1 MSQRGASH
9 DKYATAICPKVDH
22 TASATLIFPVTRQS
36 LSGVNMRNRLRGILA
51 PAAFFL
57 FLISLF
63 LPMASAQSDPPLLLR
78 FPTVSKTQIVFNY
91 GGNLW
96 IVSREGGAARRLTS
110 GVGVETLPSFSP
122 DGTLIAFTG
131 EYDGNRDVYVV
142 AATGGVP
149 RRLTF
154 HPADEFV
161 LGWTPDGKKIL
172 FSSWGS
178 SFRHFEEQ
186 LYTVPVEGGF
196 PTKLPIPIGEESSFS
211 PDGTH
216 LAYVPHLQWQAAWK
230 RYHGGQTTPIW
241 IADLKDSSMIKVP
254 RENSSDHY
262 PMWVGDTV
270 YFLSD
275 RNGPVSLFAYD
286 TKSKQVSE
294 ALHSDGLD
302 FKTASAG
309 PGVIVIEQFGAIKLY
324 DLNTRQAKNIPI
336 RVSGDIAAVR
346 PHFAKVEAKRIQN
359 FGISPNGVRAVFE
372 AWGEIFTVPTDKG
385 DIRNLT
391 RSPAVADRD
400 PAWSPDGK
408 SIAYFSDE
416 SGEYELCIGAQNG
429 FGEVRHI
436 NLGNPPSFFYAPVW
450 SPDSKKIAY
459 SDKRMNLWYID
470 LDNPQPKVIDS
481 DYYGGFSQTQFGQNW
496 SPDNKWIAYTR
507 QLPSGLHA
515 VFVYSLEQGKAF
527 QITDGMSDALYPAF
541 DKNGKYLYFTASTDV
556 ALSTASLDMSSDEH
570 RVSRSAYVA
579 VLSKDLPSPLAP
591 ESDEEKPG
599 ATDKDKSSDKDKDKD
614 KDKEKDKSKS
624 KAGDKAAKDATGK
637 DDKDKDKEKKEP
649 VVVKI
654 DIEGISQRILSLPIP
669 AKNYSSMLAGKSGI
683 LFLGE
688 GPMVAT
694 EGDMP
699 QTIQKFD
706 LSKRKVDK
714 WIEDVNDFTI
724 SFDGG
729 KILYR
734 KGETWVTASAD
745 DAPGPGGPPKPGFGP
760 LRFDGWEVYV
770 EPRAMWKQIYNE
782 TWRIERDFFYDPHYH
797 GLDLA
802 KVKKK
807 YEPYLDGV
815 ASREELTY
823 LFQECLGEITVGHMF
838 VGGGEAPEP
847 KKIKGGLLGA
857 DYTLENGR
865 YRIAKLYD
873 GENWNPGLQAPL
885 TQPGVNAKAGDY
897 ILAVNGRDLHSQDNI
912 YSFFEETAGKQVL
925 LKIGANADGKDSRD
939 VTVVPVESEEGLRH
953 LAWIEGNR
961 RAVDKAT
968 GGRVA
973 YVYVP
978 NTAGGGYT
986 SFNRYFFSQVGK
998 EGVIIDERFNEGG
1011 QLADYIINYLQR
1023 PILSKVVS
1031 REGHDWSSPSEAIY
1045 GPKVMIIN
1053 EMSGSGGDALP
1064 WYFRKTGL
1072 GQLVGKRTWGGLVG
1086 IGGYP
1091 ELLDGGRVTAPR
1103 AAIYGLKGEWEV
1115 ENVGVPPDIEV
1126 DLDPAAYRNGHDA
1139 QLDKAIEVVM
1149 QQLKEHPLPKYER
1162 PAYPNYHEKDGLGV
1176 K

>member
-1 MSQRGASH
+1 MQKLVRGRFA
-9 DKYATAICPKVDH
+9 
-22 TASATLIFPVTRQS
+22 
-36 LSGVNMRNRLRGILA
+36 LS
-51 PAAFFL
+51 AFFL
-57 FLISLF
+57 SLISLF
-63 LPMASAQSDPPLLLR
+63 LLTASAQSDSPLLLR

-96 IVSREGGAARRLTS
+96 IVGREGGDARRLTS
-110 GVGVETLPSFSP
+110 GVGSETVPSFSP
-122 DGTLIAFTG
+122 DGMMLAFTG

-142 AATGGVP
+142 AASGGVP

-154 HPADEFV
+154 HPADEMV
-161 LGWTPDGKKIL
+161 QGWTPDGKNIL

-178 SFRHFEEQ
+178 SFRHFEDQ

-196 PTKLPIPIGEESSFS
+196 PTKLPIPIGDEAKFS

-216 LAYVPHLQWQAAWK
+216 LAYLPHLQWQGAWK

-241 IADLKDSSMIKVP
+241 IADLKDSSVVKVP
-254 RENSSDHY
+254 RDNSNDRD

-286 TKSKQVSE
+286 TKSKEVSE
-294 ALHSDGLD
+294 VLHSDGLD

-309 PGVIVIEQFGAIKLY
+309 PDAIVIEQFGAIKLY
-324 DLNTRQAKNIPI
+324 DLNTHQAKNIPI
-336 RVSGDIAAVR
+336 HVSGDVDAVR
-346 PHFAKVEAKRIQN
+346 PHFAKVEAKSIQN
-359 FGISPNGVRAVFE
+359 FGISPTGARAVFE

-408 SIAYFSDE
+408 SIAYFSDD
-416 SGEYELCIGAQNG
+416 SGEYELCIRAQNG
-429 FGEVRHI
+429 LGEVRHI
-436 NLGNPPSFFYAPVW
+436 NLGTPPSFFYTPVW
-450 SPDSKKIAY
+450 SPDGKKIAY
-459 SDKRMNLWYID
+459 SDKRMNLWYVD
-470 LDNPQPKVIDS
+470 LDKPQPKLIDS
-481 DYYGGFSQTQFGQNW
+481 DYFGGFSATQFNQTW
-496 SPDNKWIAYTR
+496 APDNKWIAYTR

-515 VFVYSLEQGKAF
+515 VFVYSLEQAKAF
-527 QITDGMSDALYPAF
+527 QITDGMSDALYPTF
-541 DKNGKYLYFTASTDV
+541 DKNGKYLYFTASTDT
-556 ALSTASLDMSSDEH
+556 ALSTAGLDMSSDEH

-591 ESDEEKPG
+591 ESDEEKLG
-599 ATDKDKSSDKDKDKD
+599 ADKD
-614 KDKEKDKSKS
+614 KDKEKDKNKD
-624 KAGDKAAKDATGK
+624 KDKPGDKDAADRDAHKEGK
-637 DDKDKDKEKKEP
+637 DDKDKDKKEEP
-649 VVVKI
+649 VVVKV
-654 DIEGISQRILSLPIP
+654 DIEGIGQRILALPIP
-669 AKNYSSMLAGKSGI
+669 AKNYINMLSGKSGI
-683 LFLGE
+683 LFLQE
-688 GPMVAT
+688 VASALSEDDQRNLT
-694 EGDMP
+694 A
-699 QTIQKFD
+699 TIQKFD

-714 WIEDVNDFTI
+714 WIEEVNDYAV

-734 KGETWVTASAD
+734 KGEAWATASAD
-745 DAPGPGGPPKPGFGP
+745 DAPSAGGPPKPGLGP
-760 LRFDGWEVYV
+760 LKLEGWEVYV

-797 GLDLA
+797 GLDLD

-807 YEPYLDGV
+807 YEPYLAGI
-815 ASREELTY
+815 ASRQELTY
-823 LFQECLGEITVGHMF
+823 LFQECLGEMTVGHMF
-838 VGGGEAPEP
+838 VGGGETPEP
-847 KKIKGGLLGA
+847 KKVKGGLLGA
-857 DYTLENGR
+857 DYSLENGR
-865 YRIAKLYD
+865 YRIAKVYD

-912 YSFFEETAGKQVL
+912 YSFFEETAGKQVV
-925 LKIGANADGKDSRD
+925 LKMGANADGKDARQ
-939 VTVVPVESEEGLRH
+939 VTVVPVESEENLRH

-961 RAVDKAT
+961 RTVDQAT

-998 EGVIIDERFNEGG
+998 DAVIVDERFNEGG
-1011 QLADYIINYLQR
+1011 QLADYIIDYLRR
-1023 PILSKVVS
+1023 PITSKVVT
-1031 REGHDWSSPSEAIY
+1031 REGHDWSSPTEAIY

-1064 WYFRKTGL
+1064 WYFRKAGL
-1072 GQLVGKRTWGGLVG
+1072 GPLVGKKTWGGLVG

-1091 ELLDGGRVTAPR
+1091 LLLDGGYVTAPR

-1115 ENVGVPPDIEV
+1115 ENHGIAPDFEV
-1126 DLDPAAYRNGHDA
+1126 DLDPAAYRQGHDA

-1149 QQLKEHPLPKYER
+1149 QQLKEHPLPQYPR
-1162 PAYPNYHEKDGLGV
+1162 PPYPNYHEKDGLGA

>member
-1 MSQRGASH
+1 MQKLVRGRFA
-9 DKYATAICPKVDH
+9 
-22 TASATLIFPVTRQS
+22 
-36 LSGVNMRNRLRGILA
+36 LA
-51 PAAFFL
+51 AL
-57 FLISLF
+57 FLSLVSLF
-63 LPMASAQSDPPLLLR
+63 LLTASAQSDPALLLR

-96 IVSREGGAARRLTS
+96 IVGREGGDARRLTS
-110 GVGVETLPSFSP
+110 GVGSETVPSFSP
-122 DGTLIAFTG
+122 DGMMLAFTG

-142 AATGGVP
+142 TASGGVP

-154 HPADEFV
+154 HPADEMV
-161 LGWTPDGKKIL
+161 LGWTPDGKNIL

-178 SFRHFEEQ
+178 SFRHFEDQ

-196 PTKLPIPIGEESSFS
+196 PTKLPIPIGDEAKFS

-216 LAYVPHLQWQAAWK
+216 LAYLPHLQWQGAWK

-241 IADLKDSSMIKVP
+241 IADLKDSSVVKVP
-254 RENSSDHY
+254 RDNSNDRD
-262 PMWVGDTV
+262 PMWVGDTI

-286 TKSKQVSE
+286 IKGKEVSE
-294 ALHSDGLD
+294 VLHSDGLD

-309 PGVIVIEQFGAIKLY
+309 PDAIVIEQFGAIKLY
-324 DLNTRQAKNIPI
+324 DLNTHQAKNIPI
-336 RVSGDIAAVR
+336 HVSGDVDAVR
-346 PHFAKVEAKRIQN
+346 PHFAKVEAKSIQN
-359 FGISPNGVRAVFE
+359 FGISPTGARAVFE

-408 SIAYFSDE
+408 SIAYFSDD
-416 SGEYELCIGAQNG
+416 SGEYELCIRAQNG
-429 FGEVRHI
+429 LGEVRHI
-436 NLGNPPSFFYAPVW
+436 NLGTPPSFFYTPLW

-459 SDKRMNLWYID
+459 SDKRMNLWYVD
-470 LDNPQPKVIDS
+470 LDKPQPKLIDS
-481 DYYGGFSQTQFGQNW
+481 DYFGGFSATQFSQTW
-496 SPDNKWIAYTR
+496 APDNKWIAYTR

-515 VFVYSLEQGKAF
+515 VFVYSLEQAKAF
-527 QITDGMSDALYPAF
+527 QITDGMSDALYPTF
-541 DKNGKYLYFTASTDV
+541 DKNGKYLYFTASTDT
-556 ALSTASLDMSSDEH
+556 ALSTAGLDMSSDEH

-591 ESDEEKPG
+591 ESDEEKLG
-599 ATDKDKSSDKDKDKD
+599 ADKDKDKD
-614 KDKEKDKSKS
+614 KDKDRDRDRDREKDKNKD
-624 KAGDKAAKDATGK
+624 KDKDKPGDKDAAARDAHQDAK
-637 DDKDKDKEKKEP
+637 DDKDKDKDKKEEP
-649 VVVKI
+649 VVVKV
-654 DIEGISQRILSLPIP
+654 DIEGISQRILALPIP
-669 AKNYSSMLAGKSGI
+669 AKNYINMLSGKSGI
-683 LFLGE
+683 LFLQE
-688 GPMVAT
+688 VASALSEDDQRNLT
-694 EGDMP
+694 A
-699 QTIQKFD
+699 TIQKFD

-714 WIEDVNDFTI
+714 WIEEVNDYAV

-734 KGETWVTASAD
+734 KGEAWATASAD
-745 DAPGPGGPPKPGFGP
+745 DAPSAGGPPKPGLGP
-760 LRFDGWEVYV
+760 LKLEGWEVYV

-797 GLDLA
+797 GLDLD

-807 YEPYLDGV
+807 YEPYLEGI
-815 ASREELTY
+815 ASRQELTY
-823 LFQECLGEITVGHMF
+823 LFQECLGEMTVGHMF
-838 VGGGEAPEP
+838 VGGGETPEP
-847 KKIKGGLLGA
+847 KKVKGGLLGT
-857 DYTLENGR
+857 DYSLENGR
-865 YRIAKLYD
+865 YRIAKVYD

-912 YSFFEETAGKQVL
+912 YSFFEETAGRQVV
-925 LKIGANADGKDSRD
+925 LKIGANADGKDARE
-939 VTVVPVESEEGLRH
+939 VTVVPVESEENLRH

-961 RAVDKAT
+961 RTVDQAT

-998 EGVIIDERFNEGG
+998 EAVIVDERFNEGG
-1011 QLADYIINYLQR
+1011 QLADYIIDYLRR
-1023 PILSKVVS
+1023 PITSKVVT
-1031 REGHDWSSPSEAIY
+1031 REGHDWSSPTEAIY

-1064 WYFRKTGL
+1064 WYFRKAGL
-1072 GQLVGKRTWGGLVG
+1072 GPLVGKKTWGGLVG

-1091 ELLDGGRVTAPR
+1091 LLLDGGYVTAPR

-1115 ENVGVPPDIEV
+1115 ENHGIAPDFEV
-1126 DLDPAAYRNGHDA
+1126 DLDPAAYRQGHDA

-1149 QQLKEHPLPKYER
+1149 QQLKEHPLPQYPR
-1162 PAYPNYHEKDGLGV
+1162 PPYPNYHEKDGLGA